1 MKEGIGGV
9 QLFLIVVIL
18 VLIFAGIMSLTMNQA
33 NAFAVKDQIVSI
45 IEDAGGF
52 DLSSSCNGGCNTAD
66 KNQETLQ
73 KIVDALASSSY
84 RQQGSCEKIEKSLNE
99 KISDKAQVSGYQ
111 RNGEYTMSG
120 KKSSFC
126 IAKIP
131 SNNGENSSLKGY
143 YYKIYVFY
151 QLDIPIINAIFN
163 FSALGETKLLY
174 W

>member
-1 MKEGIGGV
+1 MDKIITYLEFYISIFILLGI
-9 QLFLIVVIL
+9 
-18 VLIFAGIMSLTMNQA
+18 SL
-33 NAFAVKDQIVSI
+33 K
-45 IEDAGGF
+45 
-52 DLSSSCNGGCNTAD
+52 
-66 KNQETLQ
+66 
-73 KIVDALASSSY
+73 
-84 RQQGSCEKIEKSLNE
+84 NE